1 MTSSNNFEK
10 FGKGKKNNY
19 EFSEWEDRK
28 PSKKKN
34 KPKRGGKD
42 KYYNDGEQ

>member
-28 PSKKKN
+28 PNKKKN
-34 KPKRGGKD
+34 KQEHLI
-42 KYYNDGEQ
+42 NIS